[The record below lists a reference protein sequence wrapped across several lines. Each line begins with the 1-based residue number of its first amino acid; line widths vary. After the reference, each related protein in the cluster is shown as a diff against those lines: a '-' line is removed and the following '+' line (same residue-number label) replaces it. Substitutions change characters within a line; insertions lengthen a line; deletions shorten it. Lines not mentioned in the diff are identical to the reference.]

1 MSGTQKNLILN
12 RVLDKAFTKMGRLDM
27 AETTTKTVKEILRS
41 VFGYNQFREGQEAII
56 SNVLSGRNT
65 FVVMPTGGGKSLC
78 YQVPALI
85 QAGVAVVISPLIAL
99 MKNQVD
105 RLRAIGLNAAYINS
119 TLPKKVIDEVRKE
132 VLSGATKLL
141 YMAPES
147 LTKKE
152 NLAFLQQVHISFI
165 AVDEVHCISD
175 WGHDF
180 RPEYR
185 NIKIAIDQA
194 FGVLPI
200 LGLTATATPK
210 VQQDIL
216 KNLAIEDATLFRY
229 SFNRDNLYYVVEPKV
244 QAEKE
249 LIKFIKGHPN
259 ESGIVYC
266 QSRKKVEELATLLN
280 LNGIQSAPYHAGLE
294 PKMRVQ
300 HQDAFLSKKVEV
312 MVATIAFGM
321 GIDKPDVRFVI
332 HYDVPRSLEGYY
344 QETGRAGRDGLA
356 STCLMFYSTEDI
368 IKIEKLN
375 KSKPSAEREK
385 SQSLLRAMEIY
396 AVSGVCRRKQ
406 LLHYFGETY
415 SQNCNYCD
423 NCRHPTQ
430 TYSGEDFV
438 KMVIMAVQQTQERF
452 GTDHIIHLLRGAE
465 DPYIKSYRHHTLS
478 IFGKGSARDKAFWQS
493 VINQVLLLTLLTKDI
508 GDTSALRVTKA
519 GEIFLEKSYPILLHE
534 DNIYTSS
541 DHGERPTTL
550 HKTYDKTLLRLL
562 EQMREKVAQKEA
574 IPDYAVFQDA
584 SLEEMALVYPTTLE
598 DLAQINGVSMNK
610 AKKFGLFFV
619 QLIQEYAATNDII
632 PTSDIVVKSVASR
645 SKNKVYII
653 QQIDRK
659 KDLQEIADAKSLS
672 MAALL
677 KEMEQLCYAGTKLN
691 IDYYIDTI
699 LSADHQKVL
708 YDYFMQAKTDS
719 IKRASAALKGM
730 FEEGEL
736 RLMRIKFLSEVAN

>member
-1 MSGTQKNLILN
+1 
-12 RVLDKAFTKMGRLDM
+12 M
-27 AETTTKTVKEILRS
+27 AATTTKTIREILKS
-41 VFGYNQFREGQEAII
+41 VFGYDQFREGQEAII
-56 SNVLSGRNT
+56 GNVLAGKHT

-78 YQVPALI
+78 YQIPALM

-105 RLRAIGLNAAYINS
+105 RLHAIGFNAAFINS
-119 TLPKKVIDEVRKE
+119 TLSKKAVNEIRGE

-147 LTKKE
+147 LTKRE
-152 NLAFLQQVHISFI
+152 NLTFLKQVHISFI

-185 NIKIAIDQA
+185 NIKTVIDQE
-194 FGVLPI
+194 FGALPI

-216 KNLAIEDATLFRY
+216 KNLAIEDATLFKY
-229 SFNRDNLYYVVEPKV
+229 SFNRDNLYYTIRSKI

-249 LIKFIKGHPN
+249 LIKFIKSHPN
-259 ESGIVYC
+259 ASGIVYC

-300 HQDAFLSKKVEV
+300 HQDAFLSRKVEV

-368 IKIEKLN
+368 IRIEKFN
-375 KSKPSAEREK
+375 KSKLTAEREK
-385 SQSLLRAMEIY
+385 SQSLLQAVEAY
-396 AVSGVCRRKQ
+396 VVSGVCRRKQ

-415 SQNCNYCD
+415 PKNCNYCD
-423 NCRHPTQ
+423 NCKHPTQ
-430 TYSGEDFV
+430 TYSGEDSV
-438 KMVIMAVQQTQERF
+438 KMVIMAVRQTQERF
-452 GTDHIIHLLRGAE
+452 STDHIIHLLRGIE
-465 DPYIKSYRHHTLS
+465 DPYIKSYRHHMLP
-478 IFGKGSARDKAFWQS
+478 IFGQGSAQDGAFWQS
-493 VINQVLLLTLLTKDI
+493 VINQMLLLALLSKDI
-508 GDTSALRVTKA
+508 EQASAPKVTEA
-519 GEIFLEKSYPILLHE
+519 GEIFLEKSYPILLHK
-534 DNIYTSS
+534 DNTYISS
-541 DHGERPTTL
+541 DHREQPTTIS
-550 HKTYDKTLLRLL
+550 KTYDKTLLYLL
-562 EQMREKVAQKEA
+562 EQLREKVAQKET
-574 IPDYAVFQDA
+574 IPDYAVLQDT

-598 DLAQINGVSMNK
+598 DLAQINGISMGK
-610 AKKFGLFFV
+610 SKKFGLFFV
-619 QLIQEYAATNDII
+619 QLIQEYVATNDIVPI
-632 PTSDIVVKSVASR
+632 SDIVVKSAASK

-659 KDLQEIADAKSLS
+659 KDLQEIATSKSLS

-699 LSADHQKVL
+699 LSVDQQEVL

-719 IKRASAALKGM
+719 IKQANTAFRGM

>member
-1 MSGTQKNLILN
+1 
-12 RVLDKAFTKMGRLDM
+12 M
-27 AETTTKTVKEILRS
+27 AGTTTQTIKEILKG
-41 VFGYNQFREGQEAII
+41 VFGYDQFREGQEAII
-56 SNVLSGRNT
+56 GNVLAGRHT

-85 QAGVAVVISPLIAL
+85 QEGVAVVVSPLIAL

-105 RLRAIGLNAAYINS
+105 RLHAVGLNAAFINS
-119 TLPKKVIDEVRKE
+119 TLPKKAVDEVRKG

-141 YMAPES
+141 YMSPES

-152 NLAFLQQVHISFI
+152 NLTFLQQVHISFI

-185 NIKIAIDQA
+185 NIKTALDQA
-194 FGVLPI
+194 FGALPI

-229 SFNRDNLYYVVEPKV
+229 SFNRDNLYYSVKPKV

-249 LIKFIKGHPN
+249 LIKFIKSHPN
-259 ESGIVYC
+259 ASGIVYC

-294 PKMRVQ
+294 SKVRVH

-356 STCLMFYSTEDI
+356 SICLMFYSAEDI
-368 IKIEKLN
+368 IRIEKFN
-375 KSKPSAEREK
+375 KSKPAAEREK
-385 SQSLLRAMEIY
+385 SQSLLRAMETY

-423 NCRHPTQ
+423 NCQHPPQ
-430 TYSGEDFV
+430 TYSGEDCV
-438 KMVIMAVQQTQERF
+438 KMVIIAVQQTQERF
-452 GTDHIIHLLRGAE
+452 GTDHIVHLLRGIE
-465 DPYIKSYRHHTLS
+465 DHYIKSYRHHMLS

-493 VINQVLLLTLLTKDI
+493 VINQMLLLALLSKDV
-508 GDTSALRVTKA
+508 GDASALKVTKA
-519 GEIFLEKSYPILLHE
+519 GGIFLEKGYPILLYE
-534 DNIYTSS
+534 DNTYASS
-541 DHGERPTTL
+541 DHDEQPTT
-550 HKTYDKTLLRLL
+550 
-562 EQMREKVAQKEA
+562 
-574 IPDYAVFQDA
+574 
-584 SLEEMALVYPTTLE
+584 
-598 DLAQINGVSMNK
+598 INRG
-610 AKKFGLFFV
+610 
-619 QLIQEYAATNDII
+619 QE
-632 PTSDIVVKSVASR
+632 
-645 SKNKVYII
+645 
-653 QQIDRK
+653 
-659 KDLQEIADAKSLS
+659 
-672 MAALL
+672 
-677 KEMEQLCYAGTKLN
+677 
-691 IDYYIDTI
+691 
-699 LSADHQKVL
+699 
-708 YDYFMQAKTDS
+708 
-719 IKRASAALKGM
+719 
-730 FEEGEL
+730 
-736 RLMRIKFLSEVAN
+736 